1 MESCVYCVKTNN
13 IPVFQCSNFPG
24 RFLLIPIIS
33 IVGKSDSGKTTLI
46 EKLVPELVRR
56 GYRIA
61 TVKHDIHGFEVDR
74 EGKDSWRH
82 KQAGAHTVV
91 ISSPN
96 KVALIRDVEKDL
108 PLEEVREKLIQDV
121 DLILSEGYKK
131 DVQPKIEIFRK
142 EMHQELLCRKE
153 DHLVAVVSNRSFDIG
168 IPCFDLDDMKG
179 LSDFIEK
186 DFLKLKKENEITLK
200 VDGKI
205 IPLNPFV
212 RNFLSKAVKGMILSL
227 KGCAAAKGIE
237 IRIEEGKDQE

>member
-1 MESCVYCVKTNN
+1 M
-13 IPVFQCSNFPG
+13 
-24 RFLLIPIIS
+24 IPIVS

-46 EKLVPELVRR
+46 EKLVPELTQR
-56 GYRIA
+56 GYKIA

-108 PLEEVREKLIQDV
+108 TLEEIREKLVQDV

-142 EMHQELLCRKE
+142 EKHKELLCTKE
-153 DHLVAVVSNRSFDIG
+153 DNLVAIVSNKTFDIEG
-168 IPCFDLDDMKG
+168 VPCFFLDDINSLAGFVEKRFLASKEEKG
-179 LSDFIEK
+179 I
-186 DFLKLKKENEITLK
+186 ILK
-200 VDGKI
+200 VDGRVVS
-205 IPLNPFV
+205 LTPFV
-212 RNFLSKAVKGMILSL
+212 KSFITNTIQGMLSSL
-227 KGCAAAKGIE
+227 RGCDTAKRIE
-237 IRIEEGKDQE
+237 IRIEGKLGGKGLRSSPTEILP